1 MAGVAILV
9 TFILFALAGG
19 TAFWF
24 IPKSQ
29 DQILYR
35 TALSLTLVCTW
46 TMYVSSLKP
55 SMMLV
60 LTWLSSYR
68 WAVTYLAQMNPL
80 IVPER
85 SFGHNPTGGHSN
97 L

>member
-46 TMYVSSLKP
+46 TM
-55 SMMLV
+55 
-60 LTWLSSYR
+60 